1 MADKSLTIEIGITE
15 VEQITQA
22 EAHLRGI
29 GTSELVGRGTARCNP
44 GDENIPD
51 IGDELA
57 TARALN
63 DLTHQLMHT
72 ATLDIEAHTS
82 RRVDHLRI

>member
-1 MADKSLTIEIGITE
+1 MADKALTIEISINE
-15 VEQITQA
+15 VQPITQA
-22 EAHLRGI
+22 EAHLSGF
-29 GTSELVGRGTARCNP
+29 GSSELVGRGTARCNP

-63 DLTHQLMHT
+63 DLTHQLMHS
-72 ATLDIEAHTS
+72 ATMDIEAHTN
-82 RRVDHLRI
+82 RRVDQLRI

>member
-1 MADKSLTIEIGITE
+1 MADKALTIEISINE
-15 VEQITQA
+15 VKPITQA
-22 EAHLRGI
+22 EAHLTGF
-29 GTSELVGRGTARCNP
+29 GGSELVGRGTARCNP

-72 ATLDIEAHTS
+72 ATLDIEAHTN